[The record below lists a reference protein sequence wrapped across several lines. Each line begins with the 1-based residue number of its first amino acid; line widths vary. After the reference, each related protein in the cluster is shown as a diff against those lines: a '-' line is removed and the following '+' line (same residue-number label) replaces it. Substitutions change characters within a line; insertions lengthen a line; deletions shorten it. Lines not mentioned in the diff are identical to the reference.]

1 MSVAPNAHWS
11 QGRSCTEL
19 DPQEAANESRL
30 ELLDR
35 VIGLEQ
41 QLNELQ
47 TANLLS
53 PSETIAVEQR
63 LASMHASAAWRV
75 GRIVT
80 LPLRAARVVARRLR
94 FPR

>member
-1 MSVAPNAHWS
+1 MNVAPIAHWS
-11 QGRSCTEL
+11 EGKPGAEL
-19 DPQEAANESRL
+19 DPYEAATESRL

-47 TANLLS
+47 TSNLLS

-63 LASMHASAAWRV
+63 LARMESSAAWRV

-80 LPLRAARVVARRLR
+80 LPLRAVRVLGRHLR
-94 FPR
+94 FLR

>member
-1 MSVAPNAHWS
+1 VSVAPNAHWS
-11 QGRSCTEL
+11 QGRPGTEL
-19 DPQEAANESRL
+19 DPREAARESRL

-63 LASMHASAAWRV
+63 LASMESSAAWRV

-80 LPLRAARVVARRLR
+80 LPLRAIRVVARRLR